1 MDFDLG
7 GFPPPPPTLLLES
20 WNQRSYI
27 GETQVEC
34 LEEQRENPPKKIVF
48 LGRLPK
54 QWLGWGIPDWSIKKY
69 GRGAHFI
76 LQGNWSVGRRGVVS
90 EVLAL
95 WGWWS
100 SVGGL
105 QMVLTHWRCSG
116 HHHSPTED
124 PPPPK
129 VKPTPRR
136 LVEE

>member
-27 GETQVEC
+27 GETHVEC

-69 GRGAHFI
+69 GGGAYFI
-76 LQGNWSVGRRGVVS
+76 LQGNWSVGRRGVVG

-95 WGWWS
+95 WGVVVLCGWS
-100 SVGGL
+100 ANGADPLAVIWSAPLADRG
-105 QMVLTHWRCSG
+105 
-116 HHHSPTED
+116 
-124 PPPPK
+124 PPPLK
-129 VKPTPRR
+129 
-136 LVEE
+136 